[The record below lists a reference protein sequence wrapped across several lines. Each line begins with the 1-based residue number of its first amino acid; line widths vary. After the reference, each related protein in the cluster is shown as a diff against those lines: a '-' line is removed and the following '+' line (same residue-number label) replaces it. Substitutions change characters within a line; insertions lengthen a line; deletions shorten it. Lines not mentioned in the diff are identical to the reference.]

1 MLTAADPLRTVITA
15 LLRRKPVDLPPMT
28 PMMSGLAA
36 SENSPTSERIP
47 STPPIIA
54 PVASHV
60 QRPQWSVMI
69 PAYNCLPY
77 LRDTIESVLAQDP
90 GPAHMQIVVVDDC
103 STDGDVR
110 GLVQTVGK
118 NRVEYLL
125 QPANVGSL
133 RNFETC
139 LNHATGHLVH
149 LLHGD
154 DQAAPGFYAEIA
166 SLLQQ
171 YPEAG
176 AAFTNT
182 TELLTHATG
191 IKVKTRAPLV
201 PEAGLLPGFL
211 LQLAEGQKL
220 ETPSIVVRRSVYEQ
234 LGGFFAVHYGEDWEM
249 WTRIAAHFPIAY
261 SPKDLARYRYLN
273 TTGISHRFIKNG
285 QNLRDITKVVAIINQ
300 YLPTELRKELKSRAL
315 RYYAAYSLTLADA
328 LMPVDRDAA
337 LTQIR
342 GALKMSS
349 HITIIYWS
357 LKVYLKH
364 LTSNSRTKPAQQ

>member
-1 MLTAADPLRTVITA
+1 MPR
-15 LLRRKPVDLPPMT
+15 
-28 PMMSGLAA
+28 LAA
-36 SENSPTSERIP
+36 SENLPILERIP
-47 STPPIIA
+47 STPPVIA
-54 PVASHV
+54 PVASHI

-110 GLVQTVGK
+110 GLVQAVGK

-139 LNHATGHLVH
+139 LNYATGHWVH

-154 DQAAPGFYAEIA
+154 DQAGLGFYTEIA
-166 SLLQQ
+166 SLFQQ

-182 TELLTHATG
+182 IELLTQVTG
-191 IKVKTRAPLV
+191 SKTKTRVPLI
-201 PEAGLLPGFL
+201 PKAGLIPDFL

-261 SPKDLARYRYLN
+261 SPKPLARYRYLN
-273 TTGISHRFIKNG
+273 TTGISHRFIKDG
-285 QNLRDITKVVAIINQ
+285 QNLRDVTKIIAIINQ
-300 YLPTELRKELKSRAL
+300 YLPAELRKELKARAL
-315 RYYAAYSLTLADA
+315 RYYAAYSLTLAEA
-328 LMPVDRDAA
+328 LIPADKDAA
-337 LTQIR
+337 LTQIK
-342 GALKMSS
+342 GALRMSS
-349 HITIIYWS
+349 HVTILYWS

-364 LTSNSRTKPAQQ
+364 LASSSRTKPAPQ